1 MAQIPQPVQDL
12 IDAMNRYDLDGFVK
26 PFADDALVNDRHRQF
41 WGKDAI
47 RKWAE
52 LEITGDHV
60 TMDPYHVVNHHGD
73 VIITAEI
80 DGDYDKSDLPTACSL
95 AFYFIVRDG
104 KITQALL
111 LPPNGRNLSKITD
124 IVDASTP
131 YSTPVPEPS
140 ERAPA

>member
-1 MAQIPQPVQDL
+1 MVQVPSVVDAF
-12 IDAMNRYDLDGFVK
+12 IAAMNSFDLDGFVETFT
-26 PFADDALVNDRHRQF
+26 PDALVNDRHRQF
-41 WGKDAI
+41 WGTDAI

-60 TMDPYHVVNHHGD
+60 TMSPYHVVNHYGD

-80 DGDYDKSDLPTACSL
+80 DGDYDKSDLPVACSL
-95 AFYFIVRDG
+95 AFYFVVRDD
-104 KITQALL
+104 KITQLLL
-111 LPPNGRNLSKITD
+111 LPPNGRNLSKITQ

-140 ERAPA
+140 ASAA